1 MPFDMTPETTITP
14 TERARHLRHQGKPW
28 SVVSAALRHRCTP
41 QERVSILKRVQ
52 GEEAVI

>member
-1 MPFDMTPETTITP
+1 MPFDMTSATTITP
-14 TERARHLRHQGKPW
+14 AERARQLRRNGKHW

-52 GEEAVI
+52 GEEAIA

>member
-1 MPFDMTPETTITP
+1 MPFDMTPTTAITP
-14 TERARHLRHQGKPW
+14 TDRARHLRRSGKPW
-28 SVVSAALRHRCTP
+28 SVVSAALRHRCSP

>member
-1 MPFDMTPETTITP
+1 MPFDMTSATAITP

-28 SVVSAALRHRCTP
+28 ALVSAALRHRCTP

-52 GEEAVI
+52 GEEAIA